1 MHMYPRTKARAPAR
15 GFTLAEAIVSTLIVS
30 VMMAGALTGAA
41 KTGTFRRLTGQQQV
55 AHLLAEQLMAEI
67 LSKSYWDPAASGPTS
82 IGASTSEWI
91 TGNRS
96 AFDDVDDYDGWLAA
110 PPEMPD
116 GTDLVLD
123 GTWYRSVRVTFVG
136 FSDLNTALG
145 SDQGL
150 KRIYVEVGQ
159 VRPGGSVANAADR
172 RPVATLIA
180 IAGRGRG
187 F

>member
-1 MHMYPRTKARAPAR
+1 MHMCSALETKTRAR

-41 KTGTFRRLTGQQQV
+41 KTGTFRRLAGQQQV

-82 IGASTSEWI
+82 IGASSSERA

-96 AFDDVDDYDGWLAA
+96 LFDDVDDYDGWLSA
-110 PPEMPD
+110 PPEMAD

-123 GTWYRSVRVTFVG
+123 GTWYRTVRVTFVA
-136 FSDLNTALG
+136 FSDLNTAIG

-150 KRIYVEVGQ
+150 KRVYVEVGQ

-172 RPVATLIA
+172 WPVATLIA